1 MAFSPD
7 LSIPVSIKNPETR
20 QVATA
25 ILALFKALVGGI
37 NDASV
42 APLVAATVPTTSTF
56 AGNIGQVSWDT
67 SFFYLCYAPNKWARI
82 AWTSISW

>member
-1 MAFSPD
+1 MSFEPN
-7 LSIPVSIKNPETR
+7 LSIPISVKDAETR
-20 QVATA
+20 QVVV
-25 ILALFKALVGGI
+25 ALIALMKALVGGI

-56 AGNIGQVSWDT
+56 TGNTGQVSWDT
-67 SFFYLCYAPNKWARI
+67 TYFYLCYAPNKWARV